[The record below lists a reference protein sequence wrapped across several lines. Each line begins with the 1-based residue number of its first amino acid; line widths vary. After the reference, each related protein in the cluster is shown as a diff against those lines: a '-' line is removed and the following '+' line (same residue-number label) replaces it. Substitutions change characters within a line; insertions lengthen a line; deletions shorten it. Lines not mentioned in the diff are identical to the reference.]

1 MYFCK
6 LFLLSMPNRSQR
18 SEVTGQGKSR
28 GKRGLFLLS
37 CLMVVAGTGSAGA
50 QDPAPSDRLLI
61 RATPAS
67 NITRA
72 VRVEQAPVLDGRDD
86 DAVWN
91 SAPMIEDFIQ
101 MLPTE
106 AGLPLFPTSVRVV
119 YDERN
124 LFIFVRAH
132 DPHQENHQRMPS
144 PAIRFRHRSPISFC
158 SFTEYSCNTIP
169 AKRL

>member
-1 MYFCK
+1 
-6 LFLLSMPNRSQR
+6 
-18 SEVTGQGKSR
+18 
-28 GKRGLFLLS
+28 
-37 CLMVVAGTGSAGA
+37 MVVAGTGSAGA
-50 QDPAPSDRLLI
+50 QDPASSDRLLI

-91 SAPMIEDFIQ
+91 SAPMIEDFVQ

-132 DPHQENHQRMPS
+132 DPHPDSIVRRLSRRDVETNSDLIGLVIDGYHDRRTGVS
-144 PAIRFRHRSPISFC
+144 AHR
-158 SFTEYSCNTIP
+158 
-169 AKRL
+169 